1 MLTKALFTG
10 GTLAGAMA
18 VAYLAGSLTLGGA
31 RAQTQ
36 PPVTPTPAATV
47 PAQSSPATPAAEP
60 AAHDQATGTPEAD
73 AGSQEQQPSYTSSV
87 TLPQDQNA
95 SGAADDAATLQGKAT
110 ITADQARAAALARFS
125 GATIQAVELENEN
138 GNVVYGVQLTDAS
151 GQAQDVKVDAG
162 NGKILHVE
170 ADGTGGHDGSEGTSE
185 NKEAGSGQ

>member
-1 MLTKALFTG
+1 MLIKALFTS

-18 VAYLAGSLTLGGA
+18 VVYLVGSLTLGEV
-31 RAQTQ
+31 RAQTL
-36 PPVTPTPAATV
+36 PPVTPTPAATA
-47 PAQSSPATPAAEP
+47 PAQPSPTMPPAEP
-60 AAHDQATGTPEAD
+60 AAHPQTASTPEAD
-73 AGSQEQQPSYTSSV
+73 TGSQEQQPSYTSSV
-87 TLPQDQNA
+87 TLPPDQNTA
-95 SGAADDAATLQGKAT
+95 GAADDAATLQGKAT